1 MTLTSKHVTKKIKSK
16 NQRCRNM
23 KKQNTEKQ
31 KPSFPKEYVENEDL
45 YKPVLTK
52 IMTTCK

>member
-1 MTLTSKHVTKKIKSK
+1 MTLTSKHVTKKLKSK

-45 YKPVLTK
+45 YKPVLNK